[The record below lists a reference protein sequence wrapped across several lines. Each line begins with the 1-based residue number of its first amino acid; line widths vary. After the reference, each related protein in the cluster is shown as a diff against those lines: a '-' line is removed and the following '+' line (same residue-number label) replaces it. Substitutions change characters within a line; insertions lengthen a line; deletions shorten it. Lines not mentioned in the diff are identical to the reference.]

1 MANDNRDIKELALE
15 MRDNGVSGGA
25 APGERE
31 SPFLR
36 QMAEKYGTTEHLSTL
51 MTDEE
56 KHLFMQELMMNR
68 G

>member
-1 MANDNRDIKELALE
+1 MADNKDIKELALE
-15 MRDNGVSGGA
+15 MLDKYASGGA

-31 SPFLR
+31 SQFLR
-36 QMAEKYGTTEHLSTL
+36 QMAEKYGTTEHLATL

-56 KHLFMQELMMNR
+56 KKQFMQELMMNR